1 MIENPCVY
9 DSAGDEISVEEEYLT
24 DLKNLLDEKAKLGK
38 NLSLN
43 LIKLWVKK
51 IPYQWDFLIN
61 Q

>member
-9 DSAGDEISVEEEYLT
+9 DSAGDEIGVDEKYLT

-38 NLSLN
+38 NLSPN
-43 LIKLWVKK
+43 LLKPWVKK
-51 IPYQWDFLIN
+51 MPYRWDFLIN